1 MGDTD
6 RPVRVAVVG
15 SGLAGLS
22 TAYLLSKVQATRPDG
37 SALNIEVHLLEKNE
51 DLGMDTASLSVKT
64 EEGSYRVDVPM
75 RSINGGSHSRVR
87 QLYQHLGVPLVESD
101 FSYSFSR
108 LARQPA
114 PSHPSPALPSVDTS
128 DEDSSVPPTPPPEY
142 AQSTQSRA
150 PTPPRRRRPARVDK
164 AVSPS
169 RRPAQTTSIL
179 YEGASG
185 LRFPPVSIPSHLRQS
200 SYRTQISYLA
210 ETLLLA
216 LSYLYI
222 LLLAFFYVRLGLARP
237 TSTISPPR
245 TLRGHLRQL
254 CFRLL
259 RLENV
264 ASVPLG
270 EWCERHRV
278 PRRMREEVLVPL
290 MAAVAT
296 VGVDEA
302 REMPAGEV
310 LDYIADTFANSHYVT
325 SPSFGVR
332 GIVKRLVAPLPPSHM
347 HLGADIV
354 SLDAQPT
361 HEEGAYKIHFCQ
373 NGTEKTLLVDH
384 IVFATQADQAARLL
398 SMLPEHDKSTQA
410 VISALKRFTYVRTL
424 VVTHTDSSVLPP
436 AQSDRR
442 DLNLAVFASSSSSA
456 SPPAFEPSSE
466 DDLFLPSTSVQ
477 TTHIISHPSSSS
489 SRPIYQTTNPIV
501 PISPLHI
508 LSSTWFSRAF
518 VTKRSQ
524 AVLGR
529 FLLDERKKRRSERT
543 LQGLPLGAQ
552 ATGRKGGVW
561 FTGSYLAPGIPLLEG
576 CVTSAEGVVR
586 ELLRQEGGTVSSALF

>member
-1 MGDTD
+1 MDDTD

-22 TAYLLSKVQATRPDG
+22 TAYLLSKVQATRHDG
-37 SALNIEVHLLEKNE
+37 TLLSIEVHLLEKNE

-114 PSHPSPALPSVDTS
+114 ASPPSSALPSVDTS

-150 PTPPRRRRPARVDK
+150 PTPPRRRRPARLDK
-164 AVSPS
+164 PVSPPP
-169 RRPAQTTSIL
+169 RPAQTTSII

-200 SYRTQISYLA
+200 SYRTQISYFA
-210 ETLLLA
+210 DTLLLA

-222 LLLAFFYVRLGLARP
+222 LLLAFFYVRLGLAHP
-237 TSTISPPR
+237 ASTIPPPK
-245 TLRGHLRQL
+245 TLRDHLRQL

-270 EWCERHRV
+270 KWCERHRV
-278 PRRMREEVLVPL
+278 PRGMREEVLVPL

-296 VGVDEA
+296 VGVGEA
-302 REMPAGEV
+302 REMPTGEV
-310 LDYIADTFANSHYVT
+310 LDYIVDTFANSHYVT

-332 GIVKRLVAPLPPSHM
+332 GIVKRLVAPLPPSCT
-347 HLGADIV
+347 HLGVDIV
-354 SLDAQPT
+354 SLSAIDS
-361 HEEGAYKIHFCQ
+361 HEGAYKIVFSQ
-373 NGTEKTLLVDH
+373 NGMEKTLLVDH

-398 SMLPEHDKSTQA
+398 SMLPEHNESTQA
-410 VISALKRFTYVRTL
+410 VVSALKRFTYVRTL
-424 VVTHTDSSVLPP
+424 VVTHTDASVLPP

-442 DLNLAVFASSSSSA
+442 DLNLAVFASSSISA
-456 SPPAFEPSSE
+456 SPPPFEPSSE
-466 DDLFLPSTSVQ
+466 DDLFLPSTYVQ

-489 SRPIYQTTNPIV
+489 SRPVFQTTNPIV
-501 PISPLHI
+501 PISPSHV

-529 FLLDERKKRRSERT
+529 FLLDGCKERRSKRT

-552 ATGRKGGVW
+552 ADARKGGVW

>member
-22 TAYLLSKVQATRPDG
+22 TTYLLSKVKATRADG
-37 SALNIEVHLLEKNE
+37 SPLSIEVHLLEKNE

-75 RSINGGSHSRVR
+75 RSINGGSHGRVR
-87 QLYQHLGVPLVESD
+87 QLYRHLGVPLVESG

-108 LARQPA
+108 LAQQLATP
-114 PSHPSPALPSVDTS
+114 PSPPSPRSVDLS
-128 DEDSSVPPTPPPEY
+128 DDDSSVPPTPPPEY
-142 AQSTQSRA
+142 TQSFQSRA
-150 PTPPRRRRPARVDK
+150 PTPPRHRQPARVDK
-164 AVSPS
+164 PATSP

-185 LRFPPVSIPSHLRQS
+185 LRFPPVSLPSQFRKS
-200 SYRTQISYLA
+200 SHRVQLSYLA
-210 ETLLLA
+210 DTLLLA
-216 LSYLYI
+216 VAYIYI
-222 LLLAFFYVRLGLARP
+222 LLLASFYVRLGLARP
-237 TSTISPPR
+237 ASTIPPSR
-245 TLRGHLRQL
+245 TMRDHLKQL

-259 RLENV
+259 KLENI

-270 EWCERHRV
+270 EWCEKHRV

-296 VGVDEA
+296 IGVDEA
-302 REMPAGEV
+302 TEMPTGEV
-310 LDYIADTFANSHYVT
+310 LDYIVDTFANSHYVT

-332 GIVKRLVAPLPPSHM
+332 GIVKRLVAPLPPSHI
-347 HLGADIV
+347 HLGVDIV
-354 SLDAQPT
+354 SLAAT
-361 HEEGAYKIHFCQ
+361 ESHEEGAYSIVFCQ
-373 NGTEKTLLVDH
+373 NGPEKTLLVDH

-398 SMLPEHDKSTQA
+398 AMLPVHDKSTQA
-410 VISALKRFTYVRTL
+410 VVSALERFTYVRTL
-424 VVTHTDSSVLPP
+424 VVTHTDASVLPL
-436 AQSDRR
+436 AHSDRR
-442 DLNLAVFASSSSSA
+442 DLNLAVFAPSSSSSF
-456 SPPAFEPSSE
+456 PPPFEPSSE

-477 TTHIISHPSSSS
+477 TTHIISHPSSTS
-489 SRPIYQTTNPIV
+489 SRPVFQTTNPIV
-501 PISPLHI
+501 PISTPHV

-524 AVLGR
+524 TVLGR
-529 FLLDERKKRRSERT
+529 FLLDGRLKPQSERT

-552 ATGRKGGVW
+552 DAKRKGGVW

-586 ELLRQEGGTVSSALF
+586 ELLRQEGGSVSSALF